1 MLELK
6 YKSWKDVTIDTYF
19 ELRSGLKKMY
29 EEDKEWLERERLR
42 EEEIERKRLETER
55 RKAEGTSTVNRNT
68 SKKKLQAAEKQ
79 KVEEIR
85 AAAAA
90 AERAERRE
98 RLGVEE
104 AEVPASQVG
113 SRRYARGRAYDPDRF
128 GAQQEVSPAPE
139 ADGVE
144 E

>member
-1 MLELK
+1 M
-6 YKSWKDVTIDTYF
+6 
-19 ELRSGLKKMY
+19 
-29 EEDKEWLERERLR
+29 
-42 EEEIERKRLETER
+42 
-55 RKAEGTSTVNRNT
+55 NRNT

-79 KVEEIR
+79 KLDEMR

-104 AEVPASQVG
+104 TELPASQVG

-128 GAQQEVSPAPE
+128 GKQEEVSPAPE